1 MEILLQSLR
10 LSFETVHMGADEEM
24 KRAIPP
30 LLIYCAFSVQ
40 YRKVERQIGNII
52 HMILIL
58 ILSLHGISSEEQVVR
73 MVNLFIGVVTPSSE
87 PKEAITDSTLFFFF
101 PLDFRPLCNQKAYNF
116 QYSISSFVSL
126 YIPDFK
132 VFFFF

>member
-24 KRAIPP
+24 KCAIPP

-73 MVNLFIGVVTPSSE
+73 MVNLFIG
-87 PKEAITDSTLFFFF
+87 L
-101 PLDFRPLCNQKAYNF
+101 PLPVNQKKRSQIQLFYF
-116 QYSISSFVSL
+116 FSLRFSSLV
-126 YIPDFK
+126 
-132 VFFFF
+132 

>member
-24 KRAIPP
+24 KCAIPP

-58 ILSLHGISSEEQVVR
+58 ILILSLHGISSEEQVVR
-73 MVNLFIGVVTPSSE
+73 MVNLFIGLPLPVNQKKRSQ
-87 PKEAITDSTLFFFF
+87 IQLFYFF
-101 PLDFRPLCNQKAYNF
+101 PLDFRPLCNQKA
-116 QYSISSFVSL
+116 
-126 YIPDFK
+126 
-132 VFFFF
+132 